1 LTGSSFARGQ
11 KEKMNTLVKW
21 IKSLFYRVRLERE
34 RHNHFKEWEKR
45 IKRVDQLNPKDRAI
59 WHEEEEEKWKAWRD
73 EQ

>member
-21 IKSLFYRVRLERE
+21 IKNLFYRMHLDRE
-34 RHNHFKEWEKR
+34 RRNHFKKWEKR

-59 WHEEEEEKWKAWRD
+59 WYEEEEEKWKAWRD